1 MKDWMFGVL
10 ALILAVVAFLCF
22 REYQGS
28 GNTVMFW
35 ITIVL
40 VLLTVISG
48 AIFLAKKLSK
58 REEIHITQ

>member
-22 REYQGS
+22 RQYQES
-28 GNTVMFW
+28 GNTILFW

-40 VLLTVISG
+40 VVLTVISG
-48 AIFLAKKLSK
+48 GIFLAKKLSK